1 MITVALSFSARA
13 PIFGALAKKANWA
26 IANWASVI
34 CTCMLQQ
41 EETDIPGQTRGARYI
56 ATVHATEESK
66 LRSQRRQMAPQSQ
79 IKYKQSN
86 VRKGMCCPVIEDL
99 NVVETFAPFTW
110 DRRISENN

>member
-13 PIFGALAKKANWA
+13 PKMV

-41 EETDIPGQTRGARYI
+41 EETDVPGQTRGARYI
-56 ATVHATEESK
+56 ATVHCALESK

-110 DRRISENN
+110 DRRISEND